1 MKWSDL
7 PGRHSLFWKLAC
19 LLVAFCLLMIW
30 LSWSWGRYMEERN
43 QFLSDDARG
52 ALTRYAAEAEQ
63 AWQQRQRAGI
73 DAWLQGMQQR
83 EAGWVGVVGGDLQS
97 LSSRPLT
104 DKEIERVT
112 FLRGLDWPI
121 HKKNLPWLRLP
132 FPGDPHAG
140 NLVIELPS
148 RFMPGQY
155 RVFWRVITNGVIP
168 GLFTL
173 LLCVGLYR
181 LLVVP
186 LNSLREQANAWRA
199 DQLNVR
205 LSSHTTNRPDEL
217 GELGRAFDH
226 MAERLQST
234 VALQQQLLRDL
245 SHELRTPLSR
255 LRVASESEQG
265 LVQLRERIGREVD
278 GMQRLVD
285 DTLQL
290 AWLDTE
296 RTRLPDES
304 IQIQALWD
312 MLTENACYESGWPAS
327 RLHCAVDSSCWVRG
341 HLNTLA
347 QALENILRNAIRHSP
362 NGGVVSLGGQRDGDF
377 WHLWLEDQGGGVAED
392 DLERIFSPFIRL
404 DGSRPGDGGFGLGL
418 SIARNAVQRQ
428 GGTLWAQNTGVGLR
442 LNIRLLAD
450 SGVASEETLLAITV
464 SQAEEKVSPLVRQ
477 LLWPTNC
484 LNNTHPLEMDLR
496 AKRSSQS
503 PFSLD

>member
-30 LSWSWGRYMEERN
+30 LSWSWGRYMEQRN
-43 QFLSDDARG
+43 QFLSDQARVT
-52 ALTRYAAEAEQ
+52 LTGYAAEAEQ
-63 AWQQRQRAGI
+63 AWRSEQSAGV
-73 DAWLQGMQQR
+73 DAWLQGMKQR
-83 EAGWVGVVGGDLQS
+83 ETGWVGVISGDLQS
-97 LSSRPLT
+97 LSSQPLT
-104 DKEIERVT
+104 DQEIERLT

-121 HKKNLPWLRLP
+121 HKKRLPWLRVP
-132 FPGDPHAG
+132 FPGDSTAG
-140 NLVIELPS
+140 SLVIELPQ

-155 RVFWRVITNGVIP
+155 RLFWRVITNGIIP

-186 LNSLREQANAWRA
+186 LNQLREQANAWRA

-205 LSSHTTNRPDEL
+205 LSSSTTKRSDEL

-265 LVQLRERIGREVD
+265 LAQLRERIGREVD
-278 GMQRLVD
+278 GMQRLVE

-296 RTRLPDES
+296 RAPLPDEA
-304 IQIQALWD
+304 IQVQALWE
-312 MLTENACYESGWPAS
+312 MLTENACYESAWPAS
-327 RLHCAVDSSCWVRG
+327 QLQCAVDSSCWVRG
-341 HLNTLA
+341 NLNTLA

-362 NGGVVSLGGQRDGDF
+362 SGGIVRFSGQRDGDF
-377 WHLWLEDQGGGVAED
+377 WHLWLEDEGGGVAEA
-392 DLERIFSPFIRL
+392 DLERIFCPFIRL

-418 SIARNAVQRQ
+418 SIARNAVKRQ
-428 GGTLWAQNTGVGLR
+428 GGSLWAQNTGRGLR
-442 LNIRLLAD
+442 LNIRLVAESDGVSDDAIASRLAP
-450 SGVASEETLLAITV
+450 TV
-464 SQAEEKVSPLVRQ
+464 
-477 LLWPTNC
+477 
-484 LNNTHPLEMDLR
+484 DLCR
-496 AKRSSQS
+496 PQIV
-503 PFSLD
+503 

>member
-30 LSWSWGRYMEERN
+30 LSWSWGRYMEQRN
-43 QFLSDDARG
+43 QFLSDQARVT
-52 ALTRYAAEAEQ
+52 LTGYAAEAEQ
-63 AWQQRQRAGI
+63 AWRSEQSAGV
-73 DAWLQGMQQR
+73 DAWLHGMKQR
-83 EAGWVGVVGGDLQS
+83 ETGWVGVISGDLQS
-97 LSSRPLT
+97 LSSQPLT
-104 DKEIERVT
+104 DQEIERLT

-121 HKKNLPWLRLP
+121 HKKRLPWLRVP
-132 FPGDPHAG
+132 FPGDSTAG
-140 NLVIELPS
+140 SLVIELPQ

-155 RVFWRVITNGVIP
+155 RLFWRVITNGIIP

-186 LNSLREQANAWRA
+186 LNQLREQANAWRA

-205 LSSHTTNRPDEL
+205 LSSSTTKRSDEL

-265 LVQLRERIGREVD
+265 LAQLRERIGREVD
-278 GMQRLVD
+278 GMQRLVE

-296 RTRLPDES
+296 RAPLPDEA
-304 IQIQALWD
+304 IQVQALWE
-312 MLTENACYESGWPAS
+312 MLTENACYESTWPAS
-327 RLHCAVDSSCWVRG
+327 QLQCAVDSSCWVRG
-341 HLNTLA
+341 NLNTLA

-362 NGGVVSLGGQRDGDF
+362 SGGIVRFSGQRDGDF
-377 WHLWLEDQGGGVAED
+377 WHLWLEDEGGGVAEA
-392 DLERIFSPFIRL
+392 DLERIFCPFIRL

-418 SIARNAVQRQ
+418 SIARNAVKRQ
-428 GGTLWAQNTGVGLR
+428 GGSLWAQNTGRGLR
-442 LNIRLLAD
+442 LNIRLVAESDGVSDDAIASRLAP
-450 SGVASEETLLAITV
+450 TV
-464 SQAEEKVSPLVRQ
+464 
-477 LLWPTNC
+477 
-484 LNNTHPLEMDLR
+484 DLCR
-496 AKRSSQS
+496 PQIV
-503 PFSLD
+503 

>member
-1 MKWSDL
+1 MKCSDL

-30 LSWSWGRYMEERN
+30 LSWSWGRYMEQRN
-43 QFLSDDARG
+43 QFLSDQARVT
-52 ALTRYAAEAEQ
+52 LTGYAAEAEQ
-63 AWQQRQRAGI
+63 AWRSEQSAGV
-73 DAWLQGMQQR
+73 DAWLQGMKQR
-83 EAGWVGVVGGDLQS
+83 ETGWVGVISGDLQS
-97 LSSRPLT
+97 LSSQPLT
-104 DKEIERVT
+104 DQEIERLT

-121 HKKNLPWLRLP
+121 HKKRLPWLRVP
-132 FPGDPHAG
+132 FPGDSTAG
-140 NLVIELPS
+140 SLVIELPQ

-155 RVFWRVITNGVIP
+155 RLFWRVITNGIIP

-186 LNSLREQANAWRA
+186 LNQLREQANAWRA

-205 LSSHTTNRPDEL
+205 LSSSTTKRSDEL

-265 LVQLRERIGREVD
+265 LAQLRERIGREVD
-278 GMQRLVD
+278 GMQRLVE

-296 RTRLPDES
+296 RAPLPDEA
-304 IQIQALWD
+304 IQVQALWE
-312 MLTENACYESGWPAS
+312 MLTENACYESAWPAS
-327 RLHCAVDSSCWVRG
+327 QLQCAVDSSCWVRG
-341 HLNTLA
+341 NLNTLA

-362 NGGVVSLGGQRDGDF
+362 SGGIVRFSGQRDGDF
-377 WHLWLEDQGGGVAED
+377 WHLWLEDEGGGVAEA
-392 DLERIFSPFIRL
+392 DLERIFCPFIRL

-418 SIARNAVQRQ
+418 SIARNAVKRQ
-428 GGTLWAQNTGVGLR
+428 GGSLWAQNTGRGLR
-442 LNIRLLAD
+442 LNIRLVAESDGVSDDAIASRLAP
-450 SGVASEETLLAITV
+450 TV
-464 SQAEEKVSPLVRQ
+464 
-477 LLWPTNC
+477 
-484 LNNTHPLEMDLR
+484 DLCR
-496 AKRSSQS
+496 PQIV
-503 PFSLD
+503 

>member
-1 MKWSDL
+1 MKCKL

-30 LSWSWGRYMEERN
+30 LSWSWGRYMEKRN
-43 QFLSDDARG
+43 QFLSDAARG
-52 ALTRYAAEAEQ
+52 TLTRYAAEAEQ
-63 AWQQRQRAGI
+63 AWRQRQQEGV
-73 DAWLQGMQQR
+73 DNWLQSMRHR
-83 EAGWVGVVGGDLQS
+83 ETGWVGVIGGDLQS
-97 LSSRPLT
+97 LSSYTLT
-104 DKEIERVT
+104 DKEIERLT

-121 HKKNLPWLRLP
+121 HKKGRPWMRVP
-132 FPGDPHAG
+132 FPGDSSAG
-140 NLVIELPS
+140 SLVIELPE
-148 RFMPGQY
+148 RFVPGHY

-186 LNSLREQANAWRA
+186 LNHLRAQANAWRV

-205 LSSHTTNRPDEL
+205 LSSRTTNRSDEL

-226 MAERLQST
+226 MSERLQST

-265 LVQLRERIGREVD
+265 LAALRERIGREVD
-278 GMQRLVD
+278 GMQRLVE

-296 RTRLPDES
+296 RTRLPDEA
-304 IQIQALWD
+304 IQVQALWE
-312 MLTENACYESGWPAS
+312 MLTENACYESCWPQGQLECS
-327 RLHCAVDSSCWVRG
+327 VDSSCWVRG

-347 QALENILRNAIRHSP
+347 QALENMLRNAIRHSP
-362 NGGVVSLGGQRDGDF
+362 EGGVVTLGGRRDGKY

-392 DLERIFSPFIRL
+392 DLERIFLPFTRL

-428 GGTLWAQNTGVGLR
+428 RGRLWAENTGSGLR
-442 LNIRLLAD
+442 MNMRLVADDAFASRLAPTMD
-450 SGVASEETLLAITV
+450 IGCPQIT
-464 SQAEEKVSPLVRQ
+464 
-477 LLWPTNC
+477 
-484 LNNTHPLEMDLR
+484 
-496 AKRSSQS
+496 
-503 PFSLD
+503 

>member
-1 MKWSDL
+1 MKCNL

-30 LSWSWGRYMEERN
+30 LSWSWGRYMEQRN
-43 QFLSDDARG
+43 QFLSDEARG
-52 ALTRYAAEAEQ
+52 TLTRYAAEAEQ
-63 AWQQRQRAGI
+63 AWQQRQSAGV
-73 DAWLQGMQQR
+73 DDWLQSMHQR
-83 EAGWVGVVGGDLQS
+83 EKGWVGVIDGDLQS
-97 LSSRPLT
+97 LSNQSLT
-104 DKEIERVT
+104 DKEVERLT

-121 HKKNLPWLRLP
+121 HKKGRPWMRIP
-132 FPGDPHAG
+132 FPGDSSAG
-140 NLVIELPS
+140 SLVIELPE
-148 RFMPGQY
+148 RFLPGQY

-186 LNSLREQANAWRA
+186 LNHLREQANAWRA

-205 LSSHTTNRPDEL
+205 LSSRTTIRSDEL

-226 MAERLQST
+226 MSERLQST

-265 LVQLRERIGREVD
+265 LELLRERIGREVD
-278 GMQRLVD
+278 GMQRLVE

-296 RTRLPDES
+296 RTRLPDEA
-304 IQIQALWD
+304 IQIQALWE
-312 MLTENACYESGWPAS
+312 MLTENACYESGWPDT
-327 RLHCAVDSSCWVRG
+327 RLQCTVDASCWVRG

-362 NGGVVSLGGQRDGDF
+362 EGGMVHLGGQREGKY
-377 WHLWLEDQGGGVAED
+377 WHLWLEDQGGGVAES
-392 DLERIFSPFIRL
+392 DLERIFLPFTRL

-428 GGTLWAQNTGVGLR
+428 GGQLWAQNTGIGLR
-442 LNIRLLAD
+442 LNMRLLAD
-450 SGVASEETLLAITV
+450 VSSVSADAFAGKPAPTLTV
-464 SQAEEKVSPLVRQ
+464 FEPRNL
-477 LLWPTNC
+477 
-484 LNNTHPLEMDLR
+484 
-496 AKRSSQS
+496 
-503 PFSLD
+503 